1 MAGVAGRAHSVPRAR
16 FFWFAGIFA
25 ALPGLVTLGA
35 MFVVVSR
42 GQGVEFL
49 RLLLPQMVYFSFAL
63 LLTRNVVLATLVAF
77 APLAGAAWSLALE
90 AQLGRLGG
98 DLNMGVALSSVLA
111 FVFADEYEASIATD
125 ADGRV
130 AAVAGLGAVWRPAA
144 GALVPAAGALAY
156 VVDSHWPT
164 ALARALSSPM
174 PLSVLAVFALLPAG
188 SILANSNELA
198 IARVNRMREW
208 RIRAAFPLTL
218 TATPRWG
225 LSISGAGLVVGV
237 VSCFGAERL
246 VATDNWI
253 ALATILAAVPAA
265 LALMR
270 DWRVALGL
278 GFSLGVTALAGLWA
292 GVLQDAKS
300 TFDAIGFYEAL
311 AIGFGLMIVVAEGGA
326 RSQVVPAGL
335 AHAIGERAAVVVCA
349 TASVLCAL
357 LVAGNIDLVTAVVVV
372 MGGLCSLLLVPA
384 ASSALEV
391 VLPRRRSAVEL
402 YGRRP

>member
-1 MAGVAGRAHSVPRAR
+1 MAGVAGRDHSAPRAW
-16 FFWFAGIFA
+16 FFPFAGIFI
-25 ALPGLVTLGA
+25 ALLAFATLGA

-42 GQGVEFL
+42 GQGVELFL
-49 RLLLPQMVYFSFAL
+49 HLLLPQTVYFSFAL
-63 LLTRNVVLATLVAF
+63 LLTRNVVLAILVAL

-90 AQLGRLGG
+90 AQLSRLG
-98 DLNMGVALSSVLA
+98 DLNIGVALSSVLA
-111 FVFADEYEASIATD
+111 FVFADEYQASIATN
-125 ADGRV
+125 ADGRLS
-130 AAVAGLGAVWRPAA
+130 AVAGLGTVWRPAA

-174 PLSVLAVFALLPAG
+174 PLSVLAVLALLPAG
-188 SILANSNELA
+188 SILARSDESA
-198 IARVNRMREW
+198 IARINRMREW

-246 VATDNWI
+246 VTTDNWI
-253 ALATILAAVPAA
+253 ALATILAAVLAA

-278 GFSLGVTALAGLWA
+278 GFSLGVTALTGLWA
-292 GVLQDAKS
+292 GVLQDAES

-311 AIGFGLMIVVAEGGA
+311 AIGFGLMIVVAEGGT
-326 RSQVVPAGL
+326 RSEVVPAGL

-349 TASVLCAL
+349 TASVLCVL
-357 LVAGNIDLVTAVVVV
+357 LLAGNIDLVTAVVVV

-384 ASSALEV
+384 ASLALEV
-391 VLPRRRSAVEL
+391 VLPRKRSAVEL